1 MELAHDRARARPGE
15 GIAADASRLVG
26 SGSRTGVRAMTAGS
40 EFFGKTA
47 IVTGGGTGI
56 GFAIARAFAR
66 AGAKVAIAG
75 RTRDRLVHAAALIE
89 EMGGEVLVVLADVA
103 VAADCARIVTAAV
116 ERFGAADILVNNA
129 AHFALLPLIEAD
141 AEATARFLGANVAGP
156 LQCARAFAADV
167 IARGR
172 KGAIVNVSSIA
183 GARPAPGCGLY
194 SASKA
199 ALDMLTKSMALEWGP
214 LGLRVNAVAPGHVA
228 TEGVL
233 EDFQAGRLDE
243 AKMLAA
249 IPARRIADVD
259 DIADA
264 VLFLSSPAA
273 RHVMGQV
280 LTVDGGE
287 GF

>member
-1 MELAHDRARARPGE
+1 M
-15 GIAADASRLVG
+15 S
-26 SGSRTGVRAMTAGS
+26 
-40 EFFGKTA
+40 
-47 IVTGGGTGI
+47 
-56 GFAIARAFAR
+56 
-66 AGAKVAIAG
+66 
-75 RTRDRLVHAAALIE
+75 AALIG
-89 EMGGEVLVVLADVA
+89 EMSDAPVLTVQADVA
-103 VAADCARIVTAAV
+103 EPADCERIVAATA

-129 AHFALLPLIEAD
+129 ARFALVPLVDAD
-141 AEATARFLGANVAGP
+141 ADEALRFLTVNVAGP
-156 LQCARAFAADV
+156 LHCARAFAAH
-167 IARGR
+167 AFAEGR
-172 KGAIVNVSSIA
+172 RGAIVNVSSIA

-199 ALDMLTKSMALEWGP
+199 ALDMLTRSMALEWGP
-214 LGLRVNAVAPGHVA
+214 KGIRVNAVAPGHVA

-243 AKMLAA
+243 ARLVAA

-264 VLFLSSPAA
+264 VLFLCSDKA
-273 RHVMGQV
+273 RHVMGHV

>member
-1 MELAHDRARARPGE
+1 MEAGLAPKSAHPF
-15 GIAADASRLVG
+15 
-26 SGSRTGVRAMTAGS
+26 AGQ
-40 EFFGKTA
+40 TA
-47 IVTGGGTGI
+47 IVTGGGAGI
-56 GFAIARAFAR
+56 GFAVARALAR
-66 AGAKVAIAG
+66 AGANVALAG
-75 RTRDRLVHAAALIE
+75 RTKETLAHSAALIA
-89 EMGGEVLVVLADVA
+89 EMGGDVLVVPADVGVA
-103 VAADCARIVTAAV
+103 QDCERIVAATV
-116 ERFGAADILVNNA
+116 ERFGAADMLVNNA
-129 AHFALLPLIEAD
+129 AYFALVPLLDAD
-141 AEATARFLGANVAGP
+141 AETAARFLNVNVVGP
-156 LQCARAFAADV
+156 WHCARAFAAH
-167 IARGR
+167 ALAKGRGGR
-172 KGAIVNVSSIA
+172 IVNVSSIA

-199 ALDMLTKSMALEWGP
+199 ALDMLTRSMALEWGP
-214 LGLRVNAVAPGHVA
+214 KGLRVNAVAPGHVA

-243 AKMLAA
+243 AKLVAA

-264 VLFLSSPAA
+264 VLFLCSDAA